1 MRDSDDYLVVTLE
14 YGQHKAANPFQI
26 QRPDSRDAG
35 QAERSAFLHPVIRH
49 CSRGQVLAEQHLME
63 HLETDWTQP
72 YHVQPLRAF
81 FERQLRERAER
92 AESCAVA

>member
-1 MRDSDDYLVVTLE
+1 MNTHHYPYIILGAGAAGLQMTYCLAKAGHRYLVLE
-14 YGQHKAANPFQI
+14 SGRA
-26 QRPDSRDAG
+26 
-35 QAERSAFLHPVIRH
+35 
-49 CSRGQVLAEQHLME
+49 RGQVLAEQHLME